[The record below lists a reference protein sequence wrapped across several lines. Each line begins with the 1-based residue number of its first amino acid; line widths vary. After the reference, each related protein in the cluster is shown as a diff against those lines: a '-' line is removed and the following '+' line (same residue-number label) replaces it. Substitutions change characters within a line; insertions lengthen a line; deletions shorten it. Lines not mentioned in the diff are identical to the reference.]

1 MTTAN
6 TTEDTRD
13 YVQRDLT
20 RMLPVKLTD
29 AELVERSTKLVELND
44 ELTKLEGELAHQRT
58 VFKEKAEAIEAQVN
72 SLSNTIRSRSEERP
86 ITCDAYFEQGVVKC
100 VRRDTNEVFETR
112 PASQSDVQV
121 SLGDRGLFDEA
132 AARMAAGGDDVTDTD
147 PNGPDEDID
156 DEPAPVAKKPKAKKA
171 KGKKG

>member
-1 MTTAN
+1 MTTATA

-44 ELTKLEGELAHQRT
+44 ELAKLETELAHQRT
-58 VFKEKAEAIEAQVN
+58 IYKEKAEAIEGQVAT
-72 SLSNTIRSRSEERP
+72 LSNTIRSRSEERP
-86 ITCDAYFEQGVVKC
+86 ITCDAFFEAGQVKC

-112 PASQSDVQV
+112 PASPGDVQTRI
-121 SLGDRGLFDEA
+121 GDQGLFDQA
-132 AARMAAGGDDVTDTD
+132 AARMADDDD
-147 PNGPDEDID
+147 ADNFDGPDEDID